1 MRHLLPL
8 AVASLLNRRGTV
20 LLTVLSIALSVLLL
34 LGIERISKSAE
45 DSFRST
51 VSSTDLII
59 GARSGPVQLLLY
71 SVFRIGNATN
81 NMSWQSYRE
90 LAAHPEVAWT
100 IPMSLGDSHRGY
112 RVLGTTADYFEHF
125 RYGQKQPLALAAGER
140 FDAVFDVVL
149 GAEVASALGYQL
161 GEQIVLAHGGGSLA
175 VVEHADK
182 PFTVVGILA
191 RTGTPVDRTL
201 HVSLAGIEAIHIGW
215 EDGAAPRR
223 SDAVAAEAVAE
234 HDLTPQTITAFLV
247 GLKSK
252 FGIFAMQRAV
262 NDYSAEPLTAILPG
276 ATLQQ
281 LWELIGVADAAL
293 TLISACVV
301 AAGLIGMLTVILTS
315 LNERRREMAI
325 LRSVGARP
333 GHIFLL
339 MIFESGLLALL
350 GCTAGL
356 ALFYTALGLLAP
368 WANQAFGLY
377 LEWQWPALREWTIL
391 AVICA
396 LGLLIGALPAW
407 RAYRNALHDGLSIRL

>member
-1 MRHLLPL
+1 MTHLFPL
-8 AVASLLNRRGTV
+8 AAASLWNRRGTA

-51 VSSTDLII
+51 VSGTDLII

-90 LAAHPEVAWT
+90 LAARPEVAWT
-100 IPMSLGDSHRGY
+100 IPLSLGDSHRGY

-125 RYGQKQPLALAAGER
+125 RYGRKQPLALAAGER

-149 GAEVASALGYQL
+149 GAEVASALGYRL
-161 GEQIVLAHGGGSLA
+161 GDEIVLAHGGGSLA
-175 VVEHADK
+175 VVKHAEK

-201 HVSLAGIEAIHIGW
+201 HVSLDGIEAIHLGW
-215 EDGAAPRR
+215 ESGAAPRR
-223 SDAVAAEAVAE
+223 SDAVSAEQVGE
-234 HDLTPQTITAFLV
+234 HDLTPQTITAFLL
-247 GLKSK
+247 GLKSRL
-252 FGIFAMQRAV
+252 GIFAMQRAV
-262 NDYSAEPLTAILPG
+262 NDFAAEPLTAILPG

-350 GCTAGL
+350 GCAAGL
-356 ALFYTALGLLAP
+356 ALFYAALGLLAP

-377 LEWQWPALREWTIL
+377 LGWQWPALREWTIL
-391 AVICA
+391 ALICA
-396 LGLLIGALPAW
+396 LGLLIGTLPAW